1 MHVVVTIALI
11 NYGNEMN
18 GGMMVMLRMMMMRSN
33 FYVSCVCLIGIYM
46 DPGRLEAGVSSSFL
60 NLLPS
65 IVSGLEGLSLAARI
79 SFSCEFRK
87 EFDRH
92 AGT

>member
-1 MHVVVTIALI
+1 MMLKMMLMRSDFYVLLVSVVV
-11 NYGNEMN
+11 
-18 GGMMVMLRMMMMRSN
+18 
-33 FYVSCVCLIGIYM
+33 IYM

>member
-1 MHVVVTIALI
+1 
-11 NYGNEMN
+11 
-18 GGMMVMLRMMMMRSN
+18 MLMMMRSI
-33 FYVSCVCLIGIYM
+33 FYLSCDHLMGIYI
-46 DPGRLEAGVSSSFL
+46 DPGRLEAGVSSSWLL

>member
-1 MHVVVTIALI
+1 
-11 NYGNEMN
+11 MN
-18 GGMMVMLRMMMMRSN
+18 GGMMMLKMMLMRSD
-33 FYVSCVCLIGIYM
+33 FYVLLVSVVVIYM

>member
-1 MHVVVTIALI
+1 
-11 NYGNEMN
+11 MN
-18 GGMMVMLRMMMMRSN
+18 GGMMMLKMMMMRSN
-33 FYVSCVCLIGIYM
+33 FYMSCVYLAGSYM

>member
-1 MHVVVTIALI
+1 
-11 NYGNEMN
+11 
-18 GGMMVMLRMMMMRSN
+18 MMMLKMMLMKMRSN
-33 FYVSCVCLIGIYM
+33 FYLSCECLVVIYM
-46 DPGRLEAGVSSSFL
+46 DPGRLEAGVSSSCVL

-65 IVSGLEGLSLAARI
+65 IVSGLEGLSLAARM

>member
-1 MHVVVTIALI
+1 
-11 NYGNEMN
+11 MN
-18 GGMMVMLRMMMMRSN
+18 GGMMMLKMMMMRSN
-33 FYVSCVCLIGIYM
+33 FYMSCVYLVGNYM

>member
-11 NYGNEMN
+11 DYGNEMN
-18 GGMMVMLRMMMMRSN
+18 GGMMMLKMMMMRSN
-33 FYVSCVCLIGIYM
+33 FYMSCVCLVGIYM